1 MVWRGEK
8 GFPFPESALKR
19 RKSNNMKTT
28 TPKPEQKERPRYN
41 MWQNSAYMI
50 HRAWKV
56 RKSVLVL
63 CLLLAVLAVATN
75 LTELFIAPVILQ
87 KVETAVPLPE
97 LLSTIL
103 IFAGILIGLAALTAY
118 VSQNTLFGRIEIR
131 FSFVRQAGYKQGTT
145 SFPNTEDTNILK
157 KLDKATTT
165 LSDNSQASEAIWN
178 TLTDLLKNISG
189 FLIYLFLM
197 SSFDKLL
204 LTVVSATTVM
214 GYFINK
220 YIYEWSYRHR
230 EEEAEYS
237 KHLNYISQKAEETAL
252 AKDIRIFG
260 MRSWLEDIY
269 SSTRRLY
276 QAFIVRREKTYLLAN
291 ILDVLLSF
299 LRNGIAY
306 LYLITITINKGLPA
320 SLFLLYFSAVN
331 GFTAWIMGILEGFST
346 LHRQSLDLSVVRE
359 YFAIPEPFLFEKG
372 EPLQTDK
379 NIPYELR
386 LNHVSF
392 RYPHAKKDTL
402 HNVNLTIYPGEKLA
416 IVGLNGAGKT
426 TLVKLLCGFYDPTE
440 GEVLLNGVDIRQY
453 NREDYYALFSAVFQ
467 QFSVLDA
474 TLAENVAQTATDIDY
489 QKVADCIAKAGLTAK
504 EQTHIG
510 RQVYEDG
517 VELSGGQMQR
527 LMLARALYK
536 DAPVIVLDEP
546 TAALDPI
553 AENDIYLKYNEM
565 TEGRTSVFISHRL
578 ASTRFCDRII
588 FLADGSIAE
597 EGTHE
602 SLMEQNRQYAKL
614 FHIQSKYYR
623 EGGNDA
629 VVISSTAKNI

>member
-1 MVWRGEK
+1 M
-8 GFPFPESALKR
+8 
-19 RKSNNMKTT
+19 NTT

-50 HRAWKV
+50 RRAWKV
-56 RKSVLVL
+56 RKSVLFL

-75 LTELFIAPVILQ
+75 LAELFIAPVILR

-97 LLSTIL
+97 LLTTIL
-103 IFAGILIGLAALTAY
+103 FFAGILIGLAALTAY
-118 VSQNTLFGRIEIR
+118 VSQNTLFGRVDIR
-131 FSFVRQAGYKQGTT
+131 FSFVRQANHKQGTT

-157 KLDKATTT
+157 KLDKAVTT
-165 LSDNSQASEAIWN
+165 LSGNSMASEAIWN
-178 TLTDLLKNISG
+178 TMTDLLKNISG
-189 FLIYLFLM
+189 FVIYLFLM
-197 SSFDKLL
+197 SSLDRLL
-204 LTVVSATTVM
+204 IVVILATTVV
-214 GYFINK
+214 GYFVNK

-237 KHLNYISQKAEETAL
+237 KHLNYINQKAEEITL

-260 MRSWLEDIY
+260 MRPWLEDIY
-269 SSTRRLY
+269 SSTKRLY

-291 ILDVLLSF
+291 VLDVLLSF

-306 LYLITITINKGLPA
+306 LYLITITINEGLPA
-320 SLFLLYFSAVN
+320 SQFLLYFTAVS
-331 GFTAWIMGILEGFST
+331 GFTTWITGILDGFST
-346 LHRQSLDLSVVRE
+346 LHRQCLDLSVLRE
-359 YFAIPEPFLFEKG
+359 YFEIPEPFLFEEGK
-372 EPLQTDK
+372 PLQADK

-386 LNHVSF
+386 LNNVSF
-392 RYPHAKKDTL
+392 RYPQATKDTL
-402 HNVNLTIYPGEKLA
+402 HNLNLTIHPGEKLA

-440 GEVLLNGVDIRQY
+440 GEVLLNGEDIRKY
-453 NREDYYALFSAVFQ
+453 NRQDYYTLFSAVFQ
-467 QFSVLDA
+467 HFSVLDA
-474 TLAENVAQTATDIDY
+474 TLAENVAQTITDIDY
-489 QKVADCIAKAGLTAK
+489 QKVADCIEKAGLAANVEHLPK
-504 EQTHIG
+504 QEQTHIG

-517 VELSGGQMQR
+517 VELSGGEMQR

-536 DAPVIVLDEP
+536 DAPIIVLDEP

-588 FLADGSIAE
+588 FLSGGSIAE

-602 SLMEQNRQYAKL
+602 SLMEQNRQYAEL
-614 FHIQSKYYR
+614 FHIQSKYYQK
-623 EGGNDA
+623 GGNDT
-629 VVISSTAKNI
+629 VVI